1 VTTIGID
8 IGGRTHV
15 VARCRDGNP
24 SADREIV
31 RVTQDRL
38 GFDLLD
44 TWLGRQP
51 EPVTLVTM
59 ESSGHYWMPLASH
72 LRRRGVPVAVVNP
85 LAAKYFARSRLARTK
100 SDPADARSLAEMAMR
115 DAPDATRD
123 PLAGVELRQAARF
136 AMTLV
141 EEQARVCQRLLRLI
155 DLGFPELG
163 EVFDDPTCLTAREV
177 LRIAPT
183 ARAATRRRT
192 STLANANGGLGHRRL
207 GTAKAERIRAAA
219 ADSIAV
225 PELDAEAAFEI
236 GLLLDQ
242 HDLLER
248 QIEAA
253 DRHVASLL
261 DSDLAR
267 RLQTIPGVGPSTAAA
282 LISEIGDIT
291 RFDDFDQLLA
301 YAGVHPAERSSGR
314 KGSNPETAWHMSKA
328 GNAHLRAAAYR
339 MALVG
344 TRHNPVIAAHYARK
358 RAAGK
363 SKMNAL
369 GHCMRKALAIVWG
382 VWRNGTD
389 FDPSHQGQA

>member
-1 VTTIGID
+1 MVTVGID
-8 IGGRTHV
+8 IGGRSHA
-15 VARCRDGNP
+15 VARCRDGNLN
-24 SADREIV
+24 ADREIV

-44 TWLGRQP
+44 TWLDRQG
-51 EPVTLVTM
+51 EPVDLVVM

-141 EEQARVCQRLLRLI
+141 EEQARVSQRLLRLI
-155 DLGFPELG
+155 ELGFPELG
-163 EVFDDPTCLTAREV
+163 EVFDDPTCRTAREV

-183 ARAATRRRT
+183 ARSATRRRT
-192 STLANANGGLGHRRL
+192 ATLANANSAPGHRRL
-207 GTAKAERIRAAA
+207 GTAKAERIQAAA
-219 ADSIAV
+219 AGSIAV

-253 DRHVASLL
+253 DRHMASLL
-261 DSDLAR
+261 DSELAR
-267 RLQTIPGVGPSTAAA
+267 RLQTIPGVGPSTAAV

-314 KGSNPETAWHMSKA
+314 KGASPETAWHMSKA
-328 GNAHLRAAAYR
+328 GNTHLRAAAYR

-344 TRHNPVIAAHYARK
+344 TQHNPVIAAHYARK

-389 FDPSHQGQA
+389 FDPGHGVEA